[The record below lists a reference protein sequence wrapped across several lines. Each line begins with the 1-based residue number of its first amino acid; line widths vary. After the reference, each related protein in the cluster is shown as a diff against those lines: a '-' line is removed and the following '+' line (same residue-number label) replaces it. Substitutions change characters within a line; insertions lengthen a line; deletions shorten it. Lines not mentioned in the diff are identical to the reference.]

1 MSHPPV
7 LIVPGKGNSEAAHW
21 QSILEASTA
30 GASRVE
36 QCWNVN
42 DISVWAE
49 NIDQAVAHLDS
60 PPLVVAHSF
69 GCLAAAYA
77 ELVLGT
83 PIGAKLFV
91 APADPVRFGID
102 RALLAQPLLGPG
114 IVVASTNDP
123 WLAFDAALGLARDWG
138 VELINLGNAGHINV
152 ASGYGYWPFGEALM
166 ETLRADL
173 ESVQSVRMSRD
184 VHPFPTNFAV

>member
-1 MSHPPV
+1 MSYPPV
-7 LIVPGKGNSEAAHW
+7 LIIPGRGNSEAGHW

-36 QCWNVN
+36 QRWEAN
-42 DISVWAE
+42 DIAVWAE
-49 NIDQAVAHLDS
+49 NIDRAVTHLET

-83 PIGAKLFV
+83 PIGARLFV

-102 RALLAQPLLGPG
+102 CASLAQPLLGPG

-123 WLAFDAALGLARDWG
+123 WLSFDSALGLARDWG
-138 VELINLGNAGHINV
+138 LELINLGDAGHINV

-184 VHPFPTNFAV
+184 VLSYPKNFVL